1 MRTMRQPLHCII
13 PPYIFLRLLGS
24 EDPQV
29 RQSAMSTLLTTVR
42 LRGERGVRAEEPTI
56 TSAAGPGQ
64 PDGERSIYDCR
75 NATNL
80 ARAVLVRSEGEDPT
94 PDVAVN
100 RAYDGLGDTRQYYRD
115 VHDRN
120 SIDGRGMPLDG
131 YVHRGRR
138 YNNAFWDGR
147 QMVFGDG
154 DGEVFT
160 DFTASLDVIA
170 HELTHGVTEF
180 TAALEYRN
188 QSGALNESVSDVFG
202 SLVKQWKAGQTADQ
216 ADWLIGTEVFTP
228 GIEADALRSMKA
240 PGTAYDNE
248 LLGKDPQPGHMDH
261 FVRLPDTEEGDN
273 GGVHINSGIP
283 NRAFYLAAT
292 GIGGHAWEAP
302 GAIWY
307 AALLASA
314 PTADFAA
321 FAATTLSQAAA
332 LYGEGS
338 SEQRAVRTAWEGVGV
353 KIAAGAGG
361 RVDRSPTGA
370 RSVDAGAATTAAG
383 VVGAFPSG
391 EPTLMGLAPV
401 VDPRDTVLTALT
413 NQVAALSARL
423 DQVIE
428 RLSR

>member
-1 MRTMRQPLHCII
+1 MCTVREPLHCII
-13 PPYIFLRLLGS
+13 PPYIFVRLLGS
-24 EDPQV
+24 SDAQV
-29 RQSAMSTLLTTVR
+29 RLSAMSTLLTTVR
-42 LRGERGVRAEEPTI
+42 LRGERGVRAEDPTVP
-56 TSAAGPGQ
+56 TAAGPGQ
-64 PDGERSIYDCR
+64 SDGERSIYDCR

-80 ARAVLVRSEGEDPT
+80 ARAVLVRSEGEPPT
-94 PDVAVN
+94 GDVAVN

-120 SIDGRGMPLDG
+120 SIDGKGLPLDG

-202 SLVKQWKAGQTADQ
+202 SLVKQWEAGQTAEQ

-248 LLGKDPQPGHMDH
+248 LLGKDPQPGHMDDY
-261 FVRLPDTEEGDN
+261 VQLPDTEEGDN

-283 NRAFYLAAT
+283 NKAFYLAAT

-307 AALLASA
+307 AALLASSS
-314 PTADFAA
+314 TADFAT
-321 FAATTLSQAAA
+321 FAATTVAQAGT
-332 LYGEGS
+332 LYGES
-338 SEQRAVRTAWEGVGV
+338 STHQQAVREAWAGVGITV
-353 KIAAGAGG
+353 GTGTGSGTGG
-361 RVDRSPTGA
+361 TP
-370 RSVDAGAATTAAG
+370 RSVDLAAAVPSAG
-383 VVGAFPSG
+383 VAAAFPTG
-391 EPTLMGLAPV
+391 EAVVGGLAPV
-401 VDPRDTVLTALT
+401 VDPRDTVLAALT
-413 NQVAALSARL
+413 AEVAALSARL
-423 DQVIE
+423 DQVID

>member
-1 MRTMRQPLHCII
+1 MRNLRQPLHCII
-13 PPYIFLRLLGS
+13 PPYIFVRLLGS
-24 EDPQV
+24 TDPQV
-29 RQSAMSTLLTTVR
+29 RLSAMSTLLSTVR
-42 LRGERGVRAEEPTI
+42 LRGERGVRAEEPSLPT
-56 TSAAGPGQ
+56 AAGPAQ
-64 PDGERSIYDCR
+64 PHGERSIYDCQG
-75 NATNL
+75 ATNL
-80 ARAVLVRSEGEDPT
+80 ARAVLVRSEGEPPT
-94 PDVAVN
+94 GDVAVN
-100 RAYDGLGDTRQYYRD
+100 RAYDGLGDTRQYYQD
-115 VHDRN
+115 VHARN
-120 SIDGRGMPLDG
+120 SIDGHGLPLDG

-240 PGTAYDNE
+240 PGTAYDNA
-248 LLGKDPQPGHMDH
+248 LLGKDPQPGHMDGY
-261 FVRLPDTEEGDN
+261 VRLPDTEEGDN

-292 GIGGHAWEAP
+292 GIGGHAWAAP

-307 AALLASA
+307 AALLASG
-314 PTADFAA
+314 PTADFAT
-321 FAATTLSQAAA
+321 FAATTVTQAGA
-332 LYGEGS
+332 LYGES
-338 SEQRAVRTAWEGVGV
+338 SAQQQAVRQAWDGVGV
-353 KIAAGAGG
+353 
-361 RVDRSPTGA
+361 RVDASGRTGRSPA
-370 RSVDAGAATTAAG
+370 PRSVDVAALAPSAG
-383 VVGAFPSG
+383 VAAAVPTG
-391 EPTLMGLAPV
+391 EPLPGGLAPV
-401 VDPRDTVLTALT
+401 VDPRDTVLAALT
-413 NQVAALSARL
+413 TEVAAMSARL

>member
-1 MRTMRQPLHCII
+1 MNTFRQPLHCII
-13 PPYIFLRLLGS
+13 PPYIFVRLLGS
-24 EDPQV
+24 TDPQV
-29 RQSAMSTLLTTVR
+29 RLSAMSTLLTTVR
-42 LRGERGVRAEEPTI
+42 LRGERGVRAEEPTLP
-56 TSAAGPGQ
+56 TAAAPGAAN
-64 PDGERSIYDCR
+64 GERSIYDCR

-80 ARAVLVRSEGEDPT
+80 ARAVLVRSEGDAPT
-94 PDVAVN
+94 GDVVVN

-115 VHDRN
+115 VHARN
-120 SIDGRGMPLDG
+120 SIDGAGLPLDG

-188 QSGALNESVSDVFG
+188 QSGALNESISDVFG

-248 LLGKDPQPGHMDH
+248 LLGKDPQPGHMDDY
-261 FVRLPDTEEGDN
+261 VQLPDTEEGDN

-283 NRAFYLAAT
+283 NRAFYLAAS
-292 GIGGHAWEAP
+292 GIGGRSWEAP

-307 AALLASA
+307 AALLASGA
-314 PTADFAA
+314 QDDFAT
-321 FAATTLSQAAA
+321 FAATTVAQAAT
-332 LYGEGS
+332 LYGESS
-338 SEQRAVRTAWEGVGV
+338 SEQAAVREAWAGVGITV
-353 KIAAGAGG
+353 GAAAG
-361 RVDRSPTGA
+361 PTSTSTP
-370 RSVDAGAATTAAG
+370 RSVDAVAALTSAG
-383 VVGAFPSG
+383 VAAAVPSG
-391 EPTLMGLAPV
+391 EPVVGGLAPV
-401 VDPRDTVLTALT
+401 VDPRDTVLAALT
-413 NQVAALSARL
+413 AEVAALSARL